1 MTSPTKES
9 HMQKKVHDCIS
20 YKCCTT
26 SDTAYR
32 DLPPAASQTPRESML
47 RDVSNAFLTTSS
59 SREGTRAALTEQSSS
74 VQDSSPHRPYSHQ
87 YSASKISCADGGGE
101 GTNLM
106 LRCAAPKRGGSAQF
120 LRLNLLS
127 EGVRQAPEQTA
138 GNRGQPQAG
147 SKPAPFRSL
156 DAISPR
162 VLPHRI
168 SQAAWAFGLA
178 VLPQNRDLCPC
189 LGIPNWQ
196 WHQTSQTRES
206 DQEVSAIQTIQLF
219 QPSTH

>member
-1 MTSPTKES
+1 MEGEKGPTSCYG
-9 HMQKKVHDCIS
+9 V
-20 YKCCTT
+20 
-26 SDTAYR
+26 
-32 DLPPAASQTPRESML
+32 LPP
-47 RDVSNAFLTTSS
+47 NAEALLSS
-59 SREGTRAALTEQSSS
+59 SGWCVCL
-74 VQDSSPHRPYSHQ
+74 SSPQ
-87 YSASKISCADGGGE
+87 EGGGSVCWIAE
-101 GTNLM
+101 AIHVNSCFHIGLVFHWC
-106 LRCAAPKRGGSAQF
+106 LDQ
-120 LRLNLLS
+120 NLLS

-196 WHQTSQTRES
+196 WHQTSQTWES